1 MSNINQEIFSKF
13 TAIQNQIWQTVS
25 MTVSEA
31 ANNAINFTDPLTLT
45 AMVADLY
52 AEMAAPKVIV
62 QFAFADTPDSAQI
75 ILLNQETAAD
85 LLRELRGT
93 PVSTLDDSTLS
104 ELRPAIEGLVQ
115 GLCIATGTIRN
126 EAVVASGLT
135 VRFQIFSFPPN
146 MQRTNELARVN
157 LAISCG
163 EMKGSVMWLLDDD
176 AIAFLTASDNQN
188 ANPAGLANGNAAP
201 GISGDY
207 HSDDSA
213 LDLLMDIPLEI
224 SVELGRMRMVVREV
238 VELGAGSIVEIDK
251 AAGEPVDVLVN
262 GKLVARGEVVVIDD
276 NFGVRITEI
285 LSPQERLQRLN
296 DAA

>member
-93 PVSTLDDSTLS
+93 PVNTLDDSTLS

-146 MQRTNELARVN
+146 MQRTNSWPE
-157 LAISCG
+157 S
-163 EMKGSVMWLLDDD
+163 
-176 AIAFLTASDNQN
+176 T
-188 ANPAGLANGNAAP
+188 
-201 GISGDY
+201 
-207 HSDDSA
+207 
-213 LDLLMDIPLEI
+213 
-224 SVELGRMRMVVREV
+224 
-238 VELGAGSIVEIDK
+238 
-251 AAGEPVDVLVN
+251 
-262 GKLVARGEVVVIDD
+262 
-276 NFGVRITEI
+276 
-285 LSPQERLQRLN
+285 SPSRAEK
-296 DAA
+296 